1 MVRKPVFRIANYK
14 GTGQTEHLYRL
25 FCIFVAECNVRFYGD
40 KDKILLFKVIIDVTY
55 YLKPV
60 I

>member
-1 MVRKPVFRIANYK
+1 MRKPVFQRANYK

-25 FCIFVAECNVRFYGD
+25 FRVFVAERNIRFYGD

-55 YLKPV
+55 YFKSV
-60 I
+60 M